1 VSEPDLYTPW
11 REAKDAVVARHVGR
25 ERELS
30 TLRQALSTFASGH
43 RPLPIYLFGPRGVG
57 KSHLL
62 QIAAQQLCGELR
74 ARGVSLLVVPEDIP
88 ALRSADD
95 LWARM
100 SPQGADSVWAEWR
113 EGVVPAGDGSDAGAR
128 RVVFVEGLDRQ
139 LQALG
144 ARERKRLRHLLD
156 RPGAPWIVGTGRALV
171 RELTRTS
178 EAFYGAFDPWPLE
191 PLDDA
196 HAATLLDRAAGRA
209 AQNAEAWAARRGTLV
224 LLAAGSPRA
233 LVALGKACC
242 DAPTRS
248 ATMQLQRVLR
258 ELGAQYQLEF
268 RHLSPNSQRIVE
280 LLAMAARESTPTEIA
295 AELRFSVAQISV
307 QAGRLVDEG
316 VLRHRSE
323 GRQSWYRL
331 ADPLF
336 RYWLEYRSTDWD
348 ETRIGRAARLLEAG
362 FGGAPVQVESVS
374 PASAP
379 ASLLEPLQDSSRG
392 RAHPELEALRGQS
405 ATPTA

>member
-1 VSEPDLYTPW
+1 MIEPDLYTPW
-11 REAKDAVVARHVGR
+11 REPKAAVAARHVGR
-25 ERELS
+25 QRELG
-30 TLRQALSTFASGH
+30 TLRQAASSFARGR

-62 QIAAQQLCGELR
+62 QIAAQQIVEQLR
-74 ARGVSLLVVPEDIP
+74 AHGTSLVVVPEDIP

-100 SPQGADSVWAEWR
+100 SGSSSDGVWAAWR
-113 EGVVPAGDGSDAGAR
+113 EAEAIAAGEAAGAR

-156 RPGAPWIVGTGRALV
+156 RPGAPWVVGTGRSLV

-191 PLDDA
+191 PFDEVES
-196 HAATLLDRAAGRA
+196 AALLDGVAGGAACAFEG
-209 AQNAEAWAARRGTLV
+209 WASRRSTLV
-224 LLAAGSPRA
+224 LLAAGSARA
-233 LVALGKACC
+233 LVALGNACR
-242 DAPTRS
+242 DDPRRAAS
-248 ATMQLQRVLR
+248 QQLQRVVR

-280 LLAMAARESTPTEIA
+280 LLSRAPRESTPTEIA
-295 AELRFSVAQISV
+295 AELRWSVAQISV

-336 RYWLEYRSTDWD
+336 RYWLEYRCSDWD
-348 ETRIGRAARLLEAG
+348 ETRIGRAARMLEAS
-362 FGGAPVQVESVS
+362 FAGGPAPVPSVTAGG
-374 PASAP
+374 PASVAE
-379 ASLLEPLQDSSRG
+379 ALQDSSRG
-392 RAHPELEALRGQS
+392 RAHPELEALRSEQPV
-405 ATPTA
+405 TPAG